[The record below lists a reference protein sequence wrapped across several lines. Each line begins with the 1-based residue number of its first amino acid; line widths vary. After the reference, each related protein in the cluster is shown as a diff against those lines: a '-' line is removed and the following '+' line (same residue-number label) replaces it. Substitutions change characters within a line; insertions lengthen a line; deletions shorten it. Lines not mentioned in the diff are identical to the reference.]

1 MNNKEIKQQE
11 TTAHCAICI
20 VMRCAWKWLLATGL
34 VSLIIE
40 LILMVGMLIINKNE
54 KQGDWV
60 TIWLG
65 ASLMICFIAGIA
77 ALITYWKDVKGWIFN
92 ELRCA

>member
-1 MNNKEIKQQE
+1 MNNKEVKQQE

-20 VMRCAWKWLLATGL
+20 IMRCTWKWLLAAGL

-40 LILMVGMLIINKNE
+40 LILMVGMLIIDKNE

-65 ASLMICFIAGIA
+65 ASLMTCYIAGIV
-77 ALITYWKDVKGWIFN
+77 ALITYWKDVKGWICN